1 MDLQAL
7 ILDYIFTER
16 AGVIAFLATFTYFIF
31 QQNKTLS
38 TIEKELVSLRDK
50 VNRLVN
56 RTDDTTSDISSL
68 SSRIS
73 NLSGA
78 VSDATTVAEGTKK
91 ELSMLAEGINS
102 ETVFNEA
109 IDEKINRKKNDRK
122 RWWDSPSPNCC
133 RLLFVQTQS
142 YQGGTAGRKGLHA
155 HCPELKAK

>member
-1 MDLQAL
+1 MDFQVL

-16 AGVIAFLATFTYFIF
+16 AGVIAFLATIIYFIF

-38 TIEKELVSLRDK
+38 TMEKELVSLRDK
-50 VNRLVN
+50 VSRLVN
-56 RTDDTTSDISSL
+56 RSDDTTSDISSL

-109 IDEKINRKKNDRK
+109 ID
-122 RWWDSPSPNCC
+122 
-133 RLLFVQTQS
+133 L
-142 YQGGTAGRKGLHA
+142 ARKGSSADDIVAQTKLSKDQAETIVRFHGS
-155 HCPELKAK
+155 KV

>member
-1 MDLQAL
+1 MDLQVL

-16 AGVIAFLATFTYFIF
+16 AGVIAFLATTIYFIF

-38 TIEKELVSLRDK
+38 TMEKELVSLRDK

-109 IDEKINRKKNDRK
+109 ID
-122 RWWDSPSPNCC
+122 
-133 RLLFVQTQS
+133 L
-142 YQGGTAGRKGLHA
+142 ARKGSSADDIVAQTKLSKDQAETIVRFHGS
-155 HCPELKAK
+155 KV

>member
-1 MDLQAL
+1 MDLQVL

-16 AGVIAFLATFTYFIF
+16 AGVIAFLATIIYFIF

-38 TIEKELVSLRDK
+38 TMEKELVSLRDK
-50 VNRLVN
+50 VSRLVN
-56 RTDDTTSDISSL
+56 RSDDTTSDISSL

-91 ELSMLAEGINS
+91 GLSMLAEGINS

-109 IDEKINRKKNDRK
+109 ID
-122 RWWDSPSPNCC
+122 
-133 RLLFVQTQS
+133 L
-142 YQGGTAGRKGLHA
+142 ARKGSSADDIVAQTKLSKDQAETIVRFHGS
-155 HCPELKAK
+155 KV

>member
-1 MDLQAL
+1 MDLQVL
-7 ILDYIFTER
+7 ILDYVFTER
-16 AGVIAFLATFTYFIF
+16 AGVIAFLATIIYVIF

-38 TIEKELVSLRDK
+38 TIEKELLNLKDK

-78 VSDATTVAEGTKK
+78 VSDATNVAEGTKK

-109 IDEKINRKKNDRK
+109 ID
-122 RWWDSPSPNCC
+122 
-133 RLLFVQTQS
+133 L
-142 YQGGTAGRKGLHA
+142 ARKGSSADDIVAQTKLSKDQAETIVRFHG
-155 HCPELKAK
+155 PKV

>member
-1 MDLQAL
+1 MDLQVL

-16 AGVIAFLATFTYFIF
+16 AGVIAFLATTIYFIL
-31 QQNKTLS
+31 QQNKSLS
-38 TIEKELVSLRDK
+38 TIEKELMSLKDK
-50 VNRLVN
+50 VNRLLN
-56 RTDDTTSDISSL
+56 RSDDTTSDISSL

-109 IDEKINRKKNDRK
+109 ID
-122 RWWDSPSPNCC
+122 
-133 RLLFVQTQS
+133 L
-142 YQGGTAGRKGLHA
+142 ARKGSSADDIVAQTKLSKDQAETIVRFHGS
-155 HCPELKAK
+155 KS

>member
-1 MDLQAL
+1 MDLQVL

-16 AGVIAFLATFTYFIF
+16 AGVIAFLATTIYFIF

-38 TIEKELVSLRDK
+38 TMEKELVSLRDK
-50 VNRLVN
+50 VSRLVN
-56 RTDDTTSDISSL
+56 RSDDTTSDISSL

-78 VSDATTVAEGTKK
+78 VSDAATVAEGTKK

-109 IDEKINRKKNDRK
+109 ID
-122 RWWDSPSPNCC
+122 
-133 RLLFVQTQS
+133 L
-142 YQGGTAGRKGLHA
+142 ARKGSSADDIVAQTKLSKDQAETIVRFHGS
-155 HCPELKAK
+155 KV

>member
-1 MDLQAL
+1 MDLQVL

-16 AGVIAFLATFTYFIF
+16 AGVIAFLATTVYFIF
-31 QQNKTLS
+31 QQNKSLS
-38 TIEKELVSLRDK
+38 TIEKELMSLKDI

-56 RTDDTTSDISSL
+56 RSDDTTSDISSL

-109 IDEKINRKKNDRK
+109 ID
-122 RWWDSPSPNCC
+122 
-133 RLLFVQTQS
+133 L
-142 YQGGTAGRKGLHA
+142 ARKGSSADDIVAQTKLSKDQAETIVRFHGS
-155 HCPELKAK
+155 KG

>member
-1 MDLQAL
+1 MDLQVL

-16 AGVIAFLATFTYFIF
+16 AGVIAFLATTIYFIF

-38 TIEKELVSLRDK
+38 TIEKELMSLRDK

-56 RTDDTTSDISSL
+56 RSDDTTSDISSL

-109 IDEKINRKKNDRK
+109 ID
-122 RWWDSPSPNCC
+122 
-133 RLLFVQTQS
+133 L
-142 YQGGTAGRKGLHA
+142 ARKGSSADDIVAQTKLSKDQAETIVRFHGS
-155 HCPELKAK
+155 KV

>member
-1 MDLQAL
+1 MDLRVL

-16 AGVIAFLATFTYFIF
+16 AGIIAFLATIGYFIF
-31 QQNKTLS
+31 QQNKSLS
-38 TIEKELVSLRDK
+38 TIEKELISLKDK

-56 RTDDTTSDISSL
+56 RSDDTTSDISSL

-109 IDEKINRKKNDRK
+109 ID
-122 RWWDSPSPNCC
+122 
-133 RLLFVQTQS
+133 L
-142 YQGGTAGRKGLHA
+142 ARKGSSADDIVAQTKLSKDQAETIVRFHGS
-155 HCPELKAK
+155 KI

>member
-1 MDLQAL
+1 MDLQIL

-16 AGVIAFLATFTYFIF
+16 AGVMAFLVTTIYFIF

-38 TIEKELVSLRDK
+38 TMEKELVSLRDK

-109 IDEKINRKKNDRK
+109 ID
-122 RWWDSPSPNCC
+122 
-133 RLLFVQTQS
+133 L
-142 YQGGTAGRKGLHA
+142 ARKGSSADDIVAQTKLSKDQAETIVRFHGS
-155 HCPELKAK
+155 KV